1 MTCTKEQIRK
11 LMRYRKTCSL
21 EIAASKAGMSENTA
35 RRYVKQGGAALISKD
50 RDYRTRRD
58 PFAGVWDQLQEM
70 LTRDEGLEAKTLM
83 HWLLENYP
91 GQFRPTHLRTLQR
104 RVCHWRAMHGSG
116 KEIFF
121 PQTIQPGR
129 QSQSDYTWCN
139 ELNITIAGEPFE
151 HLLFH
156 FMLPYSRWE
165 TASIAFT
172 ESFQSLTEGY
182 AAAVK
187 ELGGV
192 APEHRTDN
200 LAAAVPIG
208 QHKLFQKRWKDFLGH
223 FGVKPTSNNPYQSN
237 ENGSVEKSN
246 DLLKRALDQ
255 RLRLRGSRDFA
266 SRTAY
271 EEFIQ
276 AVVYRRNRER
286 KLRLAEELRLLKE
299 LPRRDWS
306 APQEIFVSVR
316 PWSTVSILRS
326 LYSVPSR
333 LVGTKLRALVYADK
347 VELYFGKN
355 LVQEMKRVKPGE
367 LAINYRHLIGH
378 LLRKPG
384 AFKNYQYRDELFPTA
399 IFRKVFDQLE
409 AAGHSDKEYLKI
421 LHAAAMDGE
430 QRVETALTLLLEL
443 GYLPTEERVKELL
456 VTKQTVPDVA
466 VNMPALSIYDGLLG
480 SYLEEASR

>member
-21 EIAASKAGMSENTA
+21 EVAASKAGMSENTA
-35 RRYVKQGGAALISKD
+35 RQYFKRGGEQLINKE

-58 PFAGVWDQLQEM
+58 PFVAVWDQLQEM

-83 HWLLENYP
+83 QWLMENYP
-91 GQFRPTHLRTLQR
+91 GQFRQTQLRTLQR
-104 RVCHWRAMHGSG
+104 RVCHWRVMHGSG

-151 HLLFH
+151 HMLFH

-165 TASIAFT
+165 TVSIAFT

-255 RLRLRGSRDFA
+255 RLRLRGSRDFP

-306 APQEIFVSVR
+306 APQEIFASVR

-333 LVGTKLRALVYADK
+333 LVGARLRALVYADK

-384 AFKNYQYRDELFPTA
+384 AFKNYRYRDELFPTA
-399 IFRKVFDQLE
+399 VFRKAFDQLE
-409 AAGHSDKEYLKI
+409 AAGHADKEYLKI

-430 QRVETALTLLLEL
+430 QRVETALTILLEL
-443 GYLPTEERVKELL
+443 NYLPTEESVKELL

-480 SYLEEASR
+480 TYLEGATR